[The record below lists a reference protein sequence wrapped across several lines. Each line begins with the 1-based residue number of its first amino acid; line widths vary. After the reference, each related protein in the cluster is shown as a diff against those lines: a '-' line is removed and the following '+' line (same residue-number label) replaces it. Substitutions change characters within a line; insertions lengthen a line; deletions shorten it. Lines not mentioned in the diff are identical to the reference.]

1 MGAEDDRARPAVSD
15 PKATAPAGDSASKE
29 ALKRL
34 RKELADARA
43 TQAALPHLNAALA
56 AMGANQFERGMKAC
70 RKALKADPN
79 NVFGH
84 HLLAIAHEKMGDW
97 AASIDSYEKALALK
111 PDSPEIAND
120 LGRLAF
126 QMQMYPQAE
135 ALFRLHLAARPH
147 APESSNNLACVLREQ
162 MRYEEAID
170 ILKPAIQGAP
180 DRVILWNTL
189 GTIMADLGETEQ
201 SAIFYTET
209 LRLDPSHV
217 KARYNRA
224 NALFTMGDT
233 ETAIADCRSAMLATE
248 SPKEKA
254 TMGLALSSM
263 LLASGDLPQGWEAYE
278 ARLSPDFH
286 DPIHFL
292 INRPQ
297 WTPFEDI
304 DGKHLLLV
312 GEQGL
317 GDEVLFANVMDDV
330 IDALGPGG
338 RLSVAVDRRLVP
350 LLQRSFPRAHF
361 GVHNTFKRNIRNIR
375 SVPWITDWA
384 DVDCW
389 APMGQPLRQFR
400 LSLDA
405 FPDRPQGFLKAD
417 PDRVAYWREQFAG
430 AQGPLVGLVW
440 TSMIINSARKK
451 YFSPFDRWGPIL
463 QTPGATFVNLQYG
476 DRTEDIEMARRE
488 FGVEILQPQGI
499 DLKMDLD
506 DVAAL
511 SCAMDLVLGPAN
523 ATSNLSAACGVP
535 TWLISTPGAWTQL
548 GTDRYPWYSQVR
560 MFSSETFGDWD
571 PVIADIA
578 RALGEFVG
586 QGTRSAAAG

>member
-15 PKATAPAGDSASKE
+15 LKATAPAGDSASND
-29 ALKRL
+29 AVRRL
-34 RKELADARA
+34 RKELSDARA
-43 TQAALPHLNAALA
+43 SRAALPHLNAALA
-56 AMGANQFERGMKAC
+56 AIAAQDFDRARKAC
-70 RKALKADPN
+70 EKALHCDPN
-79 NVFGH
+79 SFLAH
-84 HLLAIAHEKMGDW
+84 HLSAIALEKLGDW
-97 AASIDSYEKALALK
+97 AAALGAYEKALALR

-126 QMQMYPQAE
+126 RMHMYPQAE

-170 ILKPAIQGAP
+170 ILKSSIQAAP
-180 DRVILWNTL
+180 DRPILWNTL
-189 GTIMADLGETEQ
+189 GTVMSDMGEVEQ
-201 SAIFYTET
+201 AAVFFSEA
-209 LRLDPSHV
+209 LRLDPRHA
-217 KARYNRA
+217 KARYNRS
-224 NALFTMGDT
+224 NCLFALGDT
-233 ETAIADCRSAMLATE
+233 VTAIEDCRDAMKAAET
-248 SPKEKA
+248 PDEKA
-254 TMGLALSSM
+254 SMGLALSSM
-263 LLASGDLPQGWEAYE
+263 LLASGNLPQGWEAYE
-278 ARLSPDFH
+278 ARLSPHFH

-292 INRPQ
+292 VNRPQ
-297 WTPFEDI
+297 WRPFDDI
-304 DGKHLLLV
+304 EGRHLLLI

-317 GDEVLFANVMDDV
+317 GDEVLFANMLDD
-330 IDALGPGG
+330 ILEALGPGG
-338 RLSVAVDRRLVP
+338 RLSLTVDRRLVP
-350 LLQRSFPRAHF
+350 LVQRSFPRVHV
-361 GVHNTFKRNIRNIR
+361 GVHHTFQRHGRNVRN
-375 SVPWITDWA
+375 VPWITDWA
-384 DVDCW
+384 DVDFW
-389 APMGQPLRQFR
+389 APMGQPVRQFR
-400 LSLDA
+400 LSLDD
-405 FPDRPQGFLKAD
+405 FPDRPQGFLQAD
-417 PDRVAYWREQFAG
+417 PQRVAHWRKQLDAIP
-430 AQGPLVGLVW
+430 GPKVGLVW

-578 RALGEFVG
+578 QALGEFLG
-586 QGTRSAAAG
+586 QGTRAAAAG

>member
-1 MGAEDDRARPAVSD
+1 MGAQTDRAPPLARD
-15 PKATAPAGDSASKE
+15 PKALAPAGDSASKE

-43 TQAALPHLNAALA
+43 VQAALPHLNGALA
-56 AMGANQFERGMKAC
+56 AVSAGQFERALKLCA
-70 RKALKADPN
+70 KALKADPSN
-79 NVFGH
+79 FFGH
-84 HLLAIAHEKMGDW
+84 HIAAIAHEKLGDW
-97 AASIDSYEKALALK
+97 AASIDSYERALALN

-126 QMQMYPQAE
+126 RMQMLPQAE
-135 ALFRLHLAARPH
+135 ALFRIHLAARPY

-162 MRYEEAID
+162 MRYSDAID
-170 ILKPAIQGAP
+170 VLKPAIQAAP
-180 DRVILWNTL
+180 DRPLLWNTL
-189 GTIMADLGETEQ
+189 GTVMADLGETEQ
-201 SAIFYTET
+201 AAIFYTET
-209 LRLDPSHV
+209 LRLDPKHV
-217 KARYNRA
+217 KARYNRS

-233 ETAIADCRSAMLATE
+233 ETAIADCRMAMNACTAPDEKETMRLALAT
-248 SPKEKA
+248 
-254 TMGLALSSM
+254 M

-317 GDEVLFANVMDDV
+317 GDEVLFANMLDDLFA
-330 IDALGPGG
+330 ALGPGG
-338 RLSVAVDRRLVP
+338 RLSIAVDRRLVP
-350 LLQRSFPRAHF
+350 LLQRSFPRANL
-361 GVHNTFKRNIRNIR
+361 GVHNTFKRHGRNIR
-375 SVPWITDWA
+375 SVPMITDWA

-400 LSLDA
+400 LKLED
-405 FPDRPQGFLKAD
+405 FPERPEGFLKAD
-417 PDRVAYWREQFAG
+417 PERVAYWREQFADHP
-430 AQGPLVGLVW
+430 GPRIGLVW
-440 TSMIINSARKK
+440 TSMLINSARKK

-476 DRTEDIEMARRE
+476 DCTADIEMARRE
-488 FGVEILQPQGI
+488 FGVEIIQPQGI

-511 SCAMDLVLGPAN
+511 SCAMDLVMGPAN
-523 ATSNLSAACGVP
+523 ATSNIAAACGVP

-548 GTDRYPWYSQVR
+548 GTERYPWYTGVR
-560 MFSSETFGDWD
+560 MFSAKTFGDWD
-571 PVIADIA
+571 PVIAEIA
-578 RALGEFVG
+578 EAMGEFVG